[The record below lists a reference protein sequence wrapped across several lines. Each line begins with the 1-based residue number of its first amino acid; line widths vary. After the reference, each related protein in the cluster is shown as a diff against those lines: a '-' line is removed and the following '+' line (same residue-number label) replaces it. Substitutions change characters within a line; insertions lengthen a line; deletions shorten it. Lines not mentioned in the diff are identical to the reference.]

1 MSLVAIGLQGALCIW
16 SVLHGKGLYTEP
28 LPIGMLGGIV
38 S

>member
-1 MSLVAIGLQGALCIW
+1 MSLVVMGYE
-16 SVLHGKGLYTEP
+16 VLHGKGLYTEP